1 MSSRKAS
8 EVCTLNLVD
17 SITREKVKSGSVGVW
32 WLGQAGYAYKFGDKV
47 VYLDPYLSDLVKLTR
62 LVPPPMPPIEINNAD
77 IVLVTHDHDDHADN
91 GTLPFIA
98 LASTQAVFVGPKSS
112 TKKMLEWGIPEDRV
126 LNIVRGKERTIRGIR
141 VIATNAV
148 HTQDS
153 VGYVIQGNGVSL
165 YHTGDTLF
173 FLSLKDIGNTFD
185 LDCAFIPINGKWG
198 NFGASEALIVTDML
212 HPKVVVPMHYGM
224 FKENTVD
231 PRLFVDACRKKF
243 PRLKVEQIKHGG
255 KFIYNRDQKKPLT

>member
-1 MSSRKAS
+1 MD
-8 EVCTLNLVD
+8 LVD
-17 SITREKVKSGSVGVW
+17 CITREKVKPGSVAVW
-32 WLGQAGYAYKFGDKV
+32 WLGQAGYAYKFGDEV
-47 VYLDPYLSDLVKLTR
+47 IYLDPYLSDLVKLTR
-62 LVPPPMPPIEINNAD
+62 LVPPPMQPIEINNAD

-98 LASTQAVFVGPKSS
+98 LASTQAVFVGPESS
-112 TKKMLEWGIPEDRV
+112 TKKMLEWGIPEDHV
-126 LNIVRGKERTIRGIR
+126 LTIVRGKERTIKGIK
-141 VIATNAV
+141 VIATNSV

-173 FLSLKDIGNTFD
+173 FLSLKNIGDTFD
-185 LDCAFIPINGKWG
+185 LDCAFLPINGKWG
-198 NFGASEALIVTDML
+198 NFGMSEALIVADML

-231 PRLFVDACRKKF
+231 PRPFVDASRKKF
-243 PRLKVEQIKHGG
+243 PKMKVALIRHGG
-255 KFIYNRDQKKPLT
+255 KFIYTADQKSAIHRKNP